1 MARQHI
7 ERRRGLRVKWM
18 FHDEQ
23 QDCGLADGDTLT
35 FYFTQKQS
43 QYGKYE
49 RPFVEISIKVGLRTP
64 SHSVLR

>member
-1 MARQHI
+1 
-7 ERRRGLRVKWM
+7 M